1 MRHVAIDN
9 VVPGMVTGVHIYS
22 PGDTRGIPLIARGVT
37 VTEALRDRLKR
48 SGVESVLIEDTLSHG
63 IDPSPSITDEV
74 RRQAITAVQETFSRS
89 RANDNSLPYDQVE
102 KVEATINSIL
112 AEISSRR
119 NLLVCLSDLNV
130 FGGARMQHAINV
142 CVVGCNVGRAY
153 FAENGW
159 RDYRGQR
166 RDDGIPDR
174 LQKLGVGLLLQDIGA
189 LAIPNDIWAKNGILS
204 SEERDIVQQHPTLGL
219 EMLEAADVS
228 PLTKVTIAQHHERY
242 DGSGYPRGLS
252 QDKIHDHGQIAGIAE
267 TYVSLCD
274 GVQAGHK
281 PFPTHK
287 AYELVTKASGKL
299 FSPEVVAAFEAAV
312 APYGPGQPVDL
323 SDGSTGLVIQNH
335 ADAPRCPLIRITH
348 DADGALL
355 TNPLEIDT
363 RDDASPQVVRAAI
376 ALPTDATATTRAGA
390 VRS

>member
-9 VVPGMVTGVHIYS
+9 VVPGMITGVHIYT
-22 PGDTRGIPLIARGVT
+22 PGDTRGIPLVARGVT
-37 VTEALRDRLKR
+37 ITEALQHRLRR
-48 SGVESVLIEDTLSHG
+48 SGVESILVEDTLSHG
-63 IDPSPSITDEV
+63 IDPSPSITDEI
-74 RRQAITAVQETFSRS
+74 RRQAITTVQETFSRS
-89 RANDNSLPYDQVE
+89 KANDNNLPYDQVE
-102 KVEATINSIL
+102 KVESTINAIL
-112 AEISSRR
+112 TEISSRK

-159 RDYRGQR
+159 RDFRGQR

-189 LAIPNDIWAKNGILS
+189 LAIPDEIWAKNGMFS
-204 SEERDIVQQHPTLGL
+204 ADERDIVQQHPTLGI

-228 PLTKVTIAQHHERY
+228 PLTKVTIAQHHERF
-242 DGSGYPRGLS
+242 DGSGYPRGLAG
-252 QDKIHDHGQIAGIAE
+252 DKIHDHGQIAAIAE

-281 PFPTHK
+281 PLPAHK
-287 AYELVTKASGKL
+287 AYEMVTKAAGRM

-312 APYGPGQPVDL
+312 APFGPGEAVVMT
-323 SDGSTGLVIQNH
+323 DGSSGLVIRNH
-335 ADAPRCPLIRITH
+335 ADAPRCPMVRVTH
-348 DADGALL
+348 DSEGVLIA
-355 TNPLEIDT
+355 NPPELDT
-363 RDDASPQVVRAAI
+363 REDASPQVVRAAP
-376 ALPTDATATTRAGA
+376 ALPSDAVSSTTTHATY
-390 VRS
+390 